1 MDKIREEIRLLIAF
15 TLSIIIIFIF
25 NKSQQSRYHPVQKTK
40 TQQVQQ
46 NQQLTQEIRPQ
57 VSKILEG
64 GNYEFENK
72 SYYLKFDKK
81 FGHIKE
87 IGLKKFLRKN
97 EKSFNLNEGILLFYN
112 PLIISENDY
121 LIKISNNELVLEKDT
136 LQIFYQKKILVPE
149 NDYIF
154 YYEENFKNKSN
165 KDITLENYKNEI
177 IKVNL
182 VDIRT
187 NRGYIPPRIVI
198 GMNKLPVFIEPYKVK
213 EKKVYKNSNWI
224 GFFSRYSL
232 IFVYLSEKST
242 ITLENDGKFLSVN
255 LINEDFIIEKNKEK
269 NFKFKFYAG
278 PSDYFVARN
287 YIKENI
293 FGHGFFAI
301 IGRFLFSILNG
312 IHKVIPNW
320 GWAIII
326 LTFIIKIVFFPLT
339 RKSLYSMKQLQ
350 KLRPYLQDIQK
361 KYKDNPY
368 QLQKELMNIYKEYNI
383 NPFAGCLPTIIQI
396 PIFIGFFLALRN
408 SVYLRGAGFIFWIKD
423 LSMPDTVFKI
433 NNFPV
438 NILPILMTITSYFQQ
453 KLTPQTDPNQKA
465 FIVIMPLM
473 FLFILYNFPSGLLL
487 YWITMNIAGLIEQYL
502 ISKNFS
508 KIRNKK

>member
-1 MDKIREEIRLLIAF
+1 MDKIKEEIRLLIAF
-15 TLSIIIIFIF
+15 VLSILIIFIF
-25 NKSQQSRYHPVQKTK
+25 SRIQQSKYLPGQTTETK
-40 TQQVQQ
+40 QTQPNQV
-46 NQQLTQEIRPQ
+46 LTQEIKSE

-64 GNYEFENK
+64 ENYEFENG

-81 FGHIKE
+81 FGYIKE
-87 IGLKKFLRKN
+87 IGLKKFLRKR
-97 EKSFNLNEGILLFYN
+97 EKFFSLNEGVLIFYN
-112 PLIISENDY
+112 PLVFSENDY
-121 LIKISNNELVLEKDT
+121 LIKTSNNELVLTKDT
-136 LQIFYQKKILVPE
+136 SGFYYLKKFLIPE

-154 YYEENFKNKSN
+154 YLEENFRNKTD
-165 KDITLENYKNEI
+165 KDIELKDYKNEI
-177 IKVNL
+177 IKINL
-182 VDIRT
+182 VDIGIPRS
-187 NRGYIPPRIVI
+187 YIPPKIIVGI
-198 GMNKLPVFIEPYKVK
+198 NKLPVFIEPYKVK
-213 EKKVYKNSNWI
+213 EQKVYKNCNWV
-224 GFFSRYSL
+224 GFSSRYSL
-232 IFVYLSEKST
+232 IFIYFSEKST
-242 ITLENDGKFLSVN
+242 ISLEKDGKFLNVN
-255 LINEDFIIEKNKEK
+255 LINESFIIEKNKEK
-269 NFKFKFYAG
+269 NYKFKFYAG
-278 PSDYFVARN
+278 PSDYFVAKD
-287 YIKENI
+287 YVKEDI
-293 FGHGFFAI
+293 YGHGFFALM
-301 IGRFLFSILNG
+301 GKFLFSVLNS

-350 KLRPYLQDIQK
+350 KLRPYLQDVQK

-408 SVYLRGAGFIFWIKD
+408 SVFLRGASFIFWIKD

-453 KLTPQTDPNQKA
+453 KLTPQTDQSQKSLT
-465 FIVIMPLM
+465 VIMPLM

-487 YWITMNIAGLIEQYL
+487 YWVTMNIASLIEQYF
-502 ISKNFS
+502 ISKNFP
-508 KIRNKK
+508 KIRRKK